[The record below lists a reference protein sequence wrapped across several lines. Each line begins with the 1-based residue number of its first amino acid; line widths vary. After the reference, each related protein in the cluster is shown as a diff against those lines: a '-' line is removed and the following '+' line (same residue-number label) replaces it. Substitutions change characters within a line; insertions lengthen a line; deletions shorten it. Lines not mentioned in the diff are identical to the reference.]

1 MANVKKGVV
10 RDCPCDVCREHPRSD
25 EAREHRQINR
35 LMSTLDEKNA
45 RRVAGMLAVREG
57 HGGTSLISRVTGLS
71 RQTIDRGIRELEGED
86 EVPVDRVRAVGGGRK
101 PLEKKIQD

>member
-1 MANVKKGVV
+1 
-10 RDCPCDVCREHPRSD
+10 
-25 EAREHRQINR
+25 
-35 LMSTLDEKNA
+35 MSTLDEKNA